1 MTYAIRHSWF
11 WLAMFLLI
19 ALVVLHFAASSAAAQ
34 VVQLPTFHFFTVD
47 TTVLVPDGGDAA
59 LGGIGR
65 SSSGRVSR
73 GVPGLPGRPFQNI
86 ATGSSTGAGNVSVSA
101 QIHDLDAMDRAL
113 LGDDALADS
122 PNGSFHTPLAIV
134 RRANQLPTINR
145 AAGASAKPASVS
157 ALQAQAAAEDATRN
171 AAAAAELAKGRE
183 LLAEGKAGVAKIYF
197 QNAARHASGET
208 QKQAIAAL
216 ESLDRS
222 KSARVAGQ

>member
-1 MTYAIRHSWF
+1 MTLAIRHSWF

-34 VVQLPTFHFFTVD
+34 TVQLPTFNFFTVN
-47 TTVLVPDGGDAA
+47 TSVLVPDGGDAA

-86 ATGSSTGAGNVSVSA
+86 ATGNSTGAGNVSVSA

-122 PNGSFHTPLAIV
+122 TNGSFHTPLAIARQARPMPV
-134 RRANQLPTINR
+134 IART
-145 AAGASAKPASVS
+145 AGPQDKPASIA
-157 ALQAQAAAEDATRN
+157 ALKSQATAEDLQRN

-183 LLAEGKAGVAKIYF
+183 LLAEGKTGVAKIYF
-197 QNAARHASGET
+197 QNAARHATGET
-208 QKQAIAAL
+208 QKQALAAL
-216 ESLDRS
+216 KSLDRTQ
-222 KSARVAGQ
+222 SARVAGQ